1 MATVPVS
8 TFVFTAERKRAWT
21 WGSEPPAEEG
31 RAEGARGW
39 AMQPQ
44 GGASPPLREAPPV
57 TVTLH
62 GVKAGVGRRQAGGL
76 GCLHWP

>member
-31 RAEGARGW
+31 HAEGAQGWEHAATGRGF
-39 AMQPQ
+39 A
-44 GGASPPLREAPPV
+44 ASPGSSPGDTR
-57 TVTLH
+57 H